1 MGQPEIA
8 TPSPDFFDAA
18 CTRLRAV
25 IDYLDTCGGADKE
38 RSERVLMDI
47 DVDGHRYLLVRMPP
61 AAQNGHGLSPREV
74 EIVRLVAAGHPNK
87 VIAAVLDISTW
98 TVCTHVR
105 RVFIKL
111 GVTSR
116 AAMVARM
123 AEFAGQPEA
132 PRRSSALRPREL
144 ESRSIDPS
152 SIGRESERLAGTK
165 PPVVKG
171 KELAVR
177 KALKRSFSAELGG
190 SVYSARRTASG

>member
-8 TPSPDFFDAA
+8 TPSPDVFDAA
-18 CTRLRAV
+18 CTQLRAV
-25 IDYLDTCGGADKE
+25 IDYLDNCGGADKE
-38 RSERVLMDI
+38 RSERVLMDV

-74 EIVRLVAAGHPNK
+74 EIVRLVAEGHPNK

-123 AEFAGQPEA
+123 AEFARQPEA
-132 PRRSSALRPREL
+132 LRKSFAVRPREL
-144 ESRSIDPS
+144 ESTSIDPS
-152 SIGRESERLAGTK
+152 LIRRESSRSAATK
-165 PPVVKG
+165 PPVANRR
-171 KELAVR
+171 EP
-177 KALKRSFSAELGG
+177 ALRNALERSFSTELEGR
-190 SVYSARRTASG
+190 VYSARRTASG